1 MEYIE
6 PQRQGDT
13 EEHRGVFLKQK
24 QRTERI
30 ASD

>member
-13 EEHRGVFLKQK
+13 EEHRGVF
-24 QRTERI
+24 
-30 ASD
+30 